1 MRELAVEALA
11 VEALAVEALAVEALA
26 VEALAVEEFGVWAV
40 EGAVLAAR
48 EEAGGGGSWV
58 WAAAGASV
66 WEDWRVASV
75 TRTFMHMAWKG

>member
-1 MRELAVEALA
+1 MAVREFSVGQLAVEALA
-11 VEALAVEALAVEALA
+11 VEALAVEAL
-26 VEALAVEEFGVWAV
+26 GVWAV